1 MAAEDPAESGE
12 IARPADPTATAEP
25 AQPASP
31 PPRRRGY
38 TQTPLG
44 RFVDTTAS
52 RAIGII
58 VNVLVILIVVMLVWS
73 VVALGVVFDTLQ
85 QKDVMAIK
93 ELVLGV
99 LTIFIIIEI
108 FDLFREYLRS
118 SHIRVTNLAE
128 VSLAVVLREL
138 WLLLLEGSTDWK
150 LYIALATVVA
160 APAGFWWLA
169 HGGIRRPRRR
179 AKTSRGAAR
188 RRPGSSRRAQL
199 HQRARLFGL
208 GGFWYRWPPFSG
220 RLAQWESARLT
231 RGRSLV
237 QIQHRP
243 PFRPPL
249 LPASTRPTPVCPKR

>member
-1 MAAEDPAESGE
+1 MATEDPAASAE
-12 IARPADPTATAEP
+12 IAQAADPTPTADPTP
-25 AQPASP
+25 AAGPTPAP
-31 PPRRRGY
+31 GPTPGRQGY

-44 RFVDTTAS
+44 RFVDTMAS

-73 VVALGVVFDTLQ
+73 VVTLAVVVFDTLQ
-85 QKDVMAIK
+85 QRDVTAIK

-118 SHIRVTNLAE
+118 SHIRITNLAE

-160 APAGFWWLA
+160 ALAGFWWLA
-169 HGGIRRPRRR
+169 HGGSPPAETPRE
-179 AKTSRGAAR
+179 G
-188 RRPGSSRRAQL
+188 
-199 HQRARLFGL
+199 
-208 GGFWYRWPPFSG
+208 
-220 RLAQWESARLT
+220 
-231 RGRSLV
+231 
-237 QIQHRP
+237 
-243 PFRPPL
+243 
-249 LPASTRPTPVCPKR
+249 